1 MFEARNLSS
10 ELPPARN
17 GLEAVEQ
24 RVHRLEDAVAALQD
38 TRQLEDR
45 LVERVAE
52 RIRHTAPV
60 AQEPGA
66 MIVEG
71 HRPLL
76 PRALE
81 WVRTQAVP
89 MAGAPE
95 SAGRSWLILDAWT
108 EARSML
114 HMFFDPRYRLG
125 WGVRG
130 LTVGLLTLILLTSWI
145 IPGTGLPVVGFVLDK
160 VLDLILAFFLYK
172 ILSRESRRYREC
184 VGFGE
189 KRGEG

>member
-1 MFEARNLSS
+1 MYEARNSSS
-10 ELPPARN
+10 ELPPPVRN

-45 LVERVAE
+45 LTERVTE
-52 RIRHTAPV
+52 RIRHQAPV
-60 AQEPGA
+60 AQEPAG
-66 MIVEG
+66 MIVEA
-71 HRPLL
+71 HRPML

-81 WVRTQAVP
+81 WVRSQATPV
-89 MAGAPE
+89 AGAAAP
-95 SAGRSWLILDAWT
+95 SRQSWLVVDAVM
-108 EARSML
+108 EARAVL

-130 LTVGLLTLILLTSWI
+130 LTLGLLALILLTGW
-145 IPGTGLPVVGFVLDK
+145 IPGTGLPLVGFVLNK

-172 ILSRESRRYREC
+172 ILSRESRRYRA
-184 VGFGE
+184 F
-189 KRGEG
+189 REGIGSRE